1 MEGEETERFLTRL
14 TRTNRK
20 KLKTFLLEA
29 IAAESALLLKRF
41 NDGCS
46 SEYYSRDDDDLEY
59 CKSPAEEYFSAEDCL
74 KATSNLGTL
83 LQILNCLEDETYYYI
98 ERF

>member
-1 MEGEETERFLTRL
+1 MEGDDTKLFFTRL
-14 TRTNRK
+14 TKINRK

-29 IAAESALLLKRF
+29 IATESALLLKRF

-74 KATSNLGTL
+74 KASSNLGTL